1 MANSKTSV
9 TAVVSLFLSLHV
21 LFVNLFSTILYLFLN
36 FPTVHKIIIQKF
48 GSTI

>member
-21 LFVNLFSTILYLFLN
+21 LFVNLFLYY
-36 FPTVHKIIIQKF
+36 TVFIFELSDGSKIQKF